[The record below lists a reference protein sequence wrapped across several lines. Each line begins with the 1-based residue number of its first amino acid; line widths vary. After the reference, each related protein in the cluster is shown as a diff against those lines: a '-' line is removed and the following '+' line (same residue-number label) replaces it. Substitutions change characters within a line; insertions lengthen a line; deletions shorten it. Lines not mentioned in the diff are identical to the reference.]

1 MTNFKG
7 FVESFPPEYKGDAIG
22 GSEEIRNAHNSFSR
36 PDPFVAEEAKDD
48 KGGEAFHFV
57 AYVPVAGRVYELDGL
72 TKGPVDLGAAGEGGN
87 WCGPAR
93 EEIQRRMAELGDG
106 ELRYTLLAVVK
117 SRKELAEVGEEEGE
131 EGEDEIFVS
140 NGKVVRRRVR
150 GWTVEEWGR
159 GAVVVRLRAVRRVC
173 NGAREC
179 AGRQTG

>member
-117 SRKELAEVGEEEGE
+117 SRKELAEVSEEEGE

-140 NGKVVRRRVR
+140 NGKGLARRRVR
-150 GWTVEEWGR
+150 GWTVEEGGGEERW
-159 GAVVVRLRAVRRVC
+159 
-173 NGAREC
+173 
-179 AGRQTG
+179 